1 MFKYFKMEKY
11 IKYKR
16 FIKELNGDENIQ
28 LFLDEISSGGWDILS
43 YDEKIKD
50 TSTMVITIVA
60 GKKQSTVL

>member
-1 MFKYFKMEKY
+1 MEKY

>member
-16 FIKELNGDENIQ
+16 FVKELNGDENIQ